1 MGSRA
6 ETRTWVGQLKAETP
20 VWADTEMP
28 SSRFTWTRPTT
39 HIYSYNREAQ
49 NIISSRSA
57 RATSVT
63 ANESRS
69 AMTSTSES
77 TMRSSRAASV
87 AATSDNFS
95 GYSGYY
101 GRQLAQIMQKQGPTA
116 AAAAVPVRESL
127 RAGYPAPTIYP
138 NKVIAGVASAS
149 GSASASSSTSVVRST
164 AVSTK
169 ETTTTE
175 SKISREQ
182 VLRAQSESIEYGK
195 RSKSQALRRAEMHAA
210 SSGKDPRHTVL
221 PRSLGDDICKVVAD
235 LLISPYESKEVNA
248 AKASYAQGRLKV
260 DRMEKQLQNLTDS
273 AMSYKSIYAK
283 SAAQMAREA
292 MEACEQEAASSKKV
306 RRTVVEESSRR
317 VAAA

>member
-1 MGSRA
+1 MGQSSKGQERQSAVAA
-6 ETRTWVGQLKAETP
+6 EAAELLSK
-20 VWADTEMP
+20 VKMP
-28 SSRFTWTRPTT
+28 SSRWTWTRPTT

-49 NIISSRSA
+49 NIMSSRSA
-57 RATSVT
+57 RATSVA
-63 ANESRS
+63 ANETRS
-69 AMTSTSES
+69 ALTSES
-77 TMRSSRAASV
+77 TVRSSRAASV
-87 AATSDNFS
+87 AASADSFS

-101 GRQLAQIMQKQGPTA
+101 GRQMALIMQKQGPTA
-116 AAAAVPVRESL
+116 AAAAVPISESL
-127 RAGYPAPTIYP
+127 RAGSPAPTVYP
-138 NKVIAGVASAS
+138 RKAIAT
-149 GSASASSSTSVVRST
+149 ASASSASSASVARST
-164 AVSTK
+164 AVSTQ

-175 SKISREQ
+175 SKLTREQ
-182 VLRAQSESIEYGK
+182 VLKAQSESIEYGK
-195 RSKSQALRRAEMHAA
+195 RSKSQALRRAEMHAV

-235 LLISPYESKEVNA
+235 LHISPYESKEVNA

-260 DRMEKQLQNLTDS
+260 DRMEKHLQSVTDS

-283 SAAQMAREA
+283 SAKQMAREA

>member
-6 ETRTWVGQLKAETP
+6 ETRTWVGQRKAETP
-20 VWADTEMP
+20 VWTDTEMP

-57 RATSVT
+57 RATSVA

-116 AAAAVPVRESL
+116 AAAAVPIRESL
-127 RAGYPAPTIYP
+127 RAGSPAPTIYP
-138 NKVIAGVASAS
+138 N
-149 GSASASSSTSVVRST
+149 R
-164 AVSTK
+164 
-169 ETTTTE
+169 
-175 SKISREQ
+175 RLQ
-182 VLRAQSESIEYGK
+182 VQVEAPALPRQRRLRAPLLSRPRRPPLLSQ
-195 RSKSQALRRAEMHAA
+195 RSPA
-210 SSGKDPRHTVL
+210 SRF
-221 PRSLGDDICKVVAD
+221 
-235 LLISPYESKEVNA
+235 
-248 AKASYAQGRLKV
+248 
-260 DRMEKQLQNLTDS
+260 
-273 AMSYKSIYAK
+273 
-283 SAAQMAREA
+283 
-292 MEACEQEAASSKKV
+292 
-306 RRTVVEESSRR
+306 
-317 VAAA
+317 

>member
-6 ETRTWVGQLKAETP
+6 EAGKGKAEQGTALRLI
-20 VWADTEMP
+20 VRMP
-28 SSRFTWTRPTT
+28 SSRWTWTRPTT

-49 NIISSRSA
+49 NVLSSRSA
-57 RATSVT
+57 RATSVA
-63 ANESRS
+63 ANESKS
-69 AMTSTSES
+69 TLASTSES
-77 TMRSSRAASV
+77 NLRSSRASSV
-87 AATSDNFS
+87 AASTDSFT

-101 GRQLAQIMQKQGPTA
+101 GRQMALIMQKQGPTA
-116 AAAAVPVRESL
+116 AAAAVPISESL
-127 RAGYPAPTIYP
+127 RAGSPAPTIYP
-138 NKVIAGVASAS
+138 KKAATSASATTASAS
-149 GSASASSSTSVVRST
+149 RST
-164 AVSTK
+164 AISTK

-175 SKISREQ
+175 TKLTREQ
-182 VLRAQSESIEYGK
+182 VLKAQSESIEYGK
-195 RSKSQALRRAEMHAA
+195 RSKSQALRRAESHAV

-235 LLISPYESKEVNA
+235 LHISPYETKEVNA

-260 DRMEKQLQNLTDS
+260 DRMEKQLQHVTDS
-273 AMSYKSIYAK
+273 AMSYKSIYTK

-292 MEACEQEAASSKKV
+292 LEACEQEAASSKKV

>member
-1 MGSRA
+1 
-6 ETRTWVGQLKAETP
+6 VQLSK
-20 VWADTEMP
+20 VKMP
-28 SSRFTWTRPTT
+28 SSRWTWTRPTT

-49 NIISSRSA
+49 NIMSSRSA
-57 RATSVT
+57 RATSVA

-69 AMTSTSES
+69 ALTSTSES
-77 TMRSSRAASV
+77 NVRSSRAASV
-87 AATSDNFS
+87 AASSDSFS

-101 GRQLAQIMQKQGPTA
+101 GRQMALIMQKQGPTA
-116 AAAAVPVRESL
+116 AAAAVPISESL
-127 RAGYPAPTIYP
+127 RAGSPAPTVYP
-138 NKVIAGVASAS
+138 RKAIATATASA
-149 GSASASSSTSVVRST
+149 SASASSASVARST
-164 AVSTK
+164 AVSTQQT
-169 ETTTTE
+169 TTTTE
-175 SKISREQ
+175 SKLTREQ
-182 VLRAQSESIEYGK
+182 VLKAQSESIEYGK
-195 RSKSQALRRAEMHAA
+195 RSKSQALRRAEMHAV

-235 LLISPYESKEVNA
+235 LHISPYESKEVNA

-260 DRMEKQLQNLTDS
+260 DRMEKQLQSLTDT
-273 AMSYKSIYAK
+273 AMSYKSIYSK

>member
-6 ETRTWVGQLKAETP
+6 KAKARRGRVLQQQRRRLK
-20 VWADTEMP
+20 VKMP
-28 SSRFTWTRPTT
+28 SSRWTWTRPTT

-49 NIISSRSA
+49 NIMSSRSA
-57 RATSVT
+57 RATSVA
-63 ANESRS
+63 ANETRS
-69 AMTSTSES
+69 ALTSTSES
-77 TMRSSRAASV
+77 NVRSSRAASV
-87 AATSDNFS
+87 AASTDSFP

-101 GRQLAQIMQKQGPTA
+101 GRQMALIMQKQGPTA
-116 AAAAVPVRESL
+116 
-127 RAGYPAPTIYP
+127 
-138 NKVIAGVASAS
+138 SA
-149 GSASASSSTSVVRST
+149 SASASSASVQARST
-164 AVSTK
+164 AVSTQ

-175 SKISREQ
+175 SKVTREQ
-182 VLRAQSESIEYGK
+182 VLKAQSESIEYGK
-195 RSKSQALRRAEMHAA
+195 RSKSQALRRAEMHAV

-235 LLISPYESKEVNA
+235 LHISPYESKEVNA

-260 DRMEKQLQNLTDS
+260 DRMEKQLQSVTDS
-273 AMSYKSIYAK
+273 AMAYKSIYAK
-283 SAAQMAREA
+283 SAKQMAKEA

>member
-6 ETRTWVGQLKAETP
+6 ETGTRVGQHKAETP
-20 VWADTEMP
+20 VWTDTEMP

-49 NIISSRSA
+49 NIISPRSA
-57 RATSVT
+57 RATSVA

-116 AAAAVPVRESL
+116 AVPIRESL
-127 RAGYPAPTIYP
+127 RAGSPAPTIYP
-138 NKVIAGVASAS
+138 NKAIASAS
-149 GSASASSSTSVVRST
+149 GMASASSSTSVARST

-169 ETTTTE
+169 ETTITE

-235 LLISPYESKEVNA
+235 LHISPYESKEVNA

-260 DRMEKQLQNLTDS
+260 DRMEKQLQHLTDS

>member
-6 ETRTWVGQLKAETP
+6 KAGKGKAEQGTALQLT
-20 VWADTEMP
+20 VRMP
-28 SSRFTWTRPTT
+28 SSRWTWTRPTA

-49 NIISSRSA
+49 NVLSSRSA
-57 RATSVT
+57 RATSVA
-63 ANESRS
+63 ANESKS
-69 AMTSTSES
+69 TLTSTSES
-77 TMRSSRAASV
+77 NLRSSQAASV
-87 AATSDNFS
+87 AASTDSFT

-101 GRQLAQIMQKQGPTA
+101 GRQMALIMQKQGPTA
-116 AAAAVPVRESL
+116 AAAAVPISESL
-127 RAGYPAPTIYP
+127 RAGSPAPAVYP
-138 NKVIAGVASAS
+138 RKAIAT
-149 GSASASSSTSVVRST
+149 ASASSASSASVARST
-164 AVSTK
+164 AVSTQ

-175 SKISREQ
+175 SKLTREQ
-182 VLRAQSESIEYGK
+182 VLKAQSESIEYGK
-195 RSKSQALRRAEMHAA
+195 RSKSQALRRAEMHAV

-235 LLISPYESKEVNA
+235 LHISPYESKEVNA

-260 DRMEKQLQNLTDS
+260 DRMEKQLQSLTDT

-283 SAAQMAREA
+283 SAHQMAREA

>member
-6 ETRTWVGQLKAETP
+6 ETRTWVGQRKAETP
-20 VWADTEMP
+20 VWTDTEMP

-57 RATSVT
+57 RATSVA

-69 AMTSTSES
+69 AMTSNSES

-127 RAGYPAPTIYP
+127 RAGSPAPTIYP
-138 NKVIAGVASAS
+138 NKAVATSAS
-149 GSASASSSTSVVRST
+149 GSASASSSTSVARST

-235 LLISPYESKEVNA
+235 LHISPYESKEVNA

-260 DRMEKQLQNLTDS
+260 DRMEKQLQHLTDS

>member
-1 MGSRA
+1 
-6 ETRTWVGQLKAETP
+6 
-20 VWADTEMP
+20 
-28 SSRFTWTRPTT
+28 
-39 HIYSYNREAQ
+39 
-49 NIISSRSA
+49 
-57 RATSVT
+57 
-63 ANESRS
+63 
-69 AMTSTSES
+69 MTSTSES

-127 RAGYPAPTIYP
+127 RAGSPAPTIYP
-138 NKVIAGVASAS
+138 NKAVASAS
-149 GSASASSSTSVVRST
+149 GSASSSTSVARST

-235 LLISPYESKEVNA
+235 LHISPYESKEVNA

-260 DRMEKQLQNLTDS
+260 
-273 AMSYKSIYAK
+273 
-283 SAAQMAREA
+283 
-292 MEACEQEAASSKKV
+292 
-306 RRTVVEESSRR
+306 
-317 VAAA
+317 

>member
-6 ETRTWVGQLKAETP
+6 ETRTWVGQRKAETP

-39 HIYSYNREAQ
+39 HIYSYNGEAQ

-57 RATSVT
+57 RATSVA

-127 RAGYPAPTIYP
+127 RAGSPAPTIYP
-138 NKVIAGVASAS
+138 NKAIANAS
-149 GSASASSSTSVVRST
+149 GSASASSSTSVARST
-164 AVSTK
+164 AVSTQQ
-169 ETTTTE
+169 TTTTE
-175 SKISREQ
+175 SKLSREQ

-235 LLISPYESKEVNA
+235 LHVSPYESRELNT
-248 AKASYAQGRLKV
+248 AKAASMQGRVKV
-260 DRMEKQLQNLTDS
+260 EKMGKELSKLTEN

-283 SAAQMAREA
+283 SASQMA
-292 MEACEQEAASSKKV
+292 MESMQACDM
-306 RRTVVEESSRR
+306 
-317 VAAA
+317 

>member
-6 ETRTWVGQLKAETP
+6 ETRTWVGQRKAQTP

-57 RATSVT
+57 RATSVA
-63 ANESRS
+63 ANESRA
-69 AMTSTSES
+69 AMTATSES

-116 AAAAVPVRESL
+116 AAAVPIRESL
-127 RAGYPAPTIYP
+127 RAGSPAPTIYP
-138 NKVIAGVASAS
+138 NKAIASAS
-149 GSASASSSTSVVRST
+149 GSASASSSTSVARST

-169 ETTTTE
+169 ETNTTE

-235 LLISPYESKEVNA
+235 LHISPYESKEVNA

-260 DRMEKQLQNLTDS
+260 DRMEKQLQHLTDS
-273 AMSYKSIYAK
+273 AMSY
-283 SAAQMAREA
+283 
-292 MEACEQEAASSKKV
+292 
-306 RRTVVEESSRR
+306 
-317 VAAA
+317 

>member
-6 ETRTWVGQLKAETP
+6 ETRTWVGQRKAETP
-20 VWADTEMP
+20 VWTDTEMP

-57 RATSVT
+57 RATSVA

-69 AMTSTSES
+69 AMNSTSES

-116 AAAAVPVRESL
+116 AAAAVPIRESL
-127 RAGYPAPTIYP
+127 RAGSPAPTIYP
-138 NKVIAGVASAS
+138 NKAVAS
-149 GSASASSSTSVVRST
+149 GSASASSSTSVARST

-182 VLRAQSESIEYGK
+182 VLRAQSESNTGRDRNPK
-195 RSKSQALRRAEMHAA
+195 PSVALRCMLLAVERTQGTQFCQGASQTTSARLLPTCTSPPMSPRRSTPPRPPTLRAA
-210 SSGKDPRHTVL
+210 SRWTAWRSSCSTCPTPPCPTSRSTPSLPPR
-221 PRSLGDDICKVVAD
+221 
-235 LLISPYESKEVNA
+235 
-248 AKASYAQGRLKV
+248 
-260 DRMEKQLQNLTDS
+260 
-273 AMSYKSIYAK
+273 
-283 SAAQMAREA
+283 
-292 MEACEQEAASSKKV
+292 
-306 RRTVVEESSRR
+306 
-317 VAAA
+317 

>member
-6 ETRTWVGQLKAETP
+6 ETRTWVGQRNAETP
-20 VWADTEMP
+20 VWTDTEMP

-57 RATSVT
+57 RATSVA

-127 RAGYPAPTIYP
+127 RAGSPAPTIYP
-138 NKVIAGVASAS
+138 NKAVASPS
-149 GSASASSSTSVVRST
+149 GSASASSSTSVARST
-164 AVSTK
+164 AGSTK

-235 LLISPYESKEVNA
+235 LHISPYESKEVNA

-260 DRMEKQLQNLTDS
+260 DRMEK
-273 AMSYKSIYAK
+273 
-283 SAAQMAREA
+283 
-292 MEACEQEAASSKKV
+292 
-306 RRTVVEESSRR
+306 
-317 VAAA
+317 

>member
-1 MGSRA
+1 
-6 ETRTWVGQLKAETP
+6 VQLSK
-20 VWADTEMP
+20 VKMP
-28 SSRFTWTRPTT
+28 SSRWTWTRPTT

-49 NIISSRSA
+49 NIMSSRSA
-57 RATSVT
+57 RATSVA

-69 AMTSTSES
+69 ALTSTSES
-77 TMRSSRAASV
+77 NVRSSRAASV
-87 AATSDNFS
+87 AASSDSFS

-101 GRQLAQIMQKQGPTA
+101 GRQMALIMQKQGPTA
-116 AAAAVPVRESL
+116 AAAAVPISESL
-127 RAGYPAPTIYP
+127 RAGSPAPTVYP
-138 NKVIAGVASAS
+138 RKASATAS
-149 GSASASSSTSVVRST
+149 ASASASSAAVSRST
-164 AVSTK
+164 AVSTTT
-169 ETTTTE
+169 TTTTE
-175 SKISREQ
+175 SKLSREQ
-182 VLRAQSESIEYGK
+182 VLKAQSESIEYGK
-195 RSKSQALRRAEMHAA
+195 RSKSQALRRAEMHAV

-235 LLISPYESKEVNA
+235 LHISPYESKEVNA

-260 DRMEKQLQNLTDS
+260 DRMEKQLQSLTDT
-273 AMSYKSIYAK
+273 AMSYKSIYSK

>member
-6 ETRTWVGQLKAETP
+6 ETRTWIGQLKAETP

-57 RATSVT
+57 RATSVA

-77 TMRSSRAASV
+77 TVRSSRAASV

-127 RAGYPAPTIYP
+127 RAGSPAPTIYP
-138 NKVIAGVASAS
+138 NKAVATSAS
-149 GSASASSSTSVVRST
+149 GSASASSSTSVARST

-169 ETTTTE
+169 ETSTTE

-221 PRSLGDDICKVVAD
+221 PRSLGA
-235 LLISPYESKEVNA
+235 
-248 AKASYAQGRLKV
+248 
-260 DRMEKQLQNLTDS
+260 
-273 AMSYKSIYAK
+273 
-283 SAAQMAREA
+283 
-292 MEACEQEAASSKKV
+292 
-306 RRTVVEESSRR
+306 
-317 VAAA
+317 

>member
-6 ETRTWVGQLKAETP
+6 KAGKGKAEQGTALQLT
-20 VWADTEMP
+20 VRMP
-28 SSRFTWTRPTT
+28 SSRWTWTRPTT

-49 NIISSRSA
+49 NIMSSRSA
-57 RATSVT
+57 RATSVA

-69 AMTSTSES
+69 ALTSTSES
-77 TMRSSRAASV
+77 NVRSSRAASV
-87 AATSDNFS
+87 AASSDSFA

-101 GRQLAQIMQKQGPTA
+101 GRQMALIMQKQGPTA
-116 AAAAVPVRESL
+116 AAAAVPISESL
-127 RAGYPAPTIYP
+127 RAGSPAPTVYP
-138 NKVIAGVASAS
+138 RKAIA
-149 GSASASSSTSVVRST
+149 SASASSSSAVARST
-164 AVSTK
+164 AVSTQQ
-169 ETTTTE
+169 TTTTE
-175 SKISREQ
+175 SKLTREQ
-182 VLRAQSESIEYGK
+182 VLKAQSESIEYGK
-195 RSKSQALRRAEMHAA
+195 RSKSQALRRAEMHAV

-235 LLISPYESKEVNA
+235 LHISPYESKEVNA

-260 DRMEKQLQNLTDS
+260 DRMEKQLQSLTDT

>member
-6 ETRTWVGQLKAETP
+6 KAGKGKAEQGTALI
-20 VWADTEMP
+20 VRMP
-28 SSRFTWTRPTT
+28 SSRWTWTRPTT

-49 NIISSRSA
+49 NVLSSRSA
-57 RATSVT
+57 RATSVA
-63 ANESRS
+63 ANESKS
-69 AMTSTSES
+69 TLASTSES
-77 TMRSSRAASV
+77 NLRSSRAASV
-87 AATSDNFS
+87 AASSDSFS

-101 GRQLAQIMQKQGPTA
+101 GRQMALIMQKQGPTA
-116 AAAAVPVRESL
+116 AAAAVPISESL
-127 RAGYPAPTIYP
+127 RAGSPAPTVYP
-138 NKVIAGVASAS
+138 RKAIATATASA
-149 GSASASSSTSVVRST
+149 SASASSASVARST
-164 AVSTK
+164 AVSTQQT
-169 ETTTTE
+169 TTTTE
-175 SKISREQ
+175 SKLTREQ
-182 VLRAQSESIEYGK
+182 VLKAQSESIEYGK
-195 RSKSQALRRAEMHAA
+195 RSKSQALRRAEMHAV

-235 LLISPYESKEVNA
+235 LHISPYESKEVNA

-260 DRMEKQLQNLTDS
+260 DRMEKQLQHLTDS